1 MLQDDALV
9 SSKAG
14 GLRREEIA
22 PSAHYRVS
30 TSFHAFPALNPE
42 IVPHRCVF
50 KCGNLNSYVVMHYEK
65 PKVVYI
71 AFHMMIKE
79 ALGEKP
85 YLI

>member
-1 MLQDDALV
+1 M
-9 SSKAG
+9 
-14 GLRREEIA
+14 RRA

-30 TSFHAFPALNPE
+30 TSLHAFPALNPE
-42 IVPHRCVF
+42 IVPHQYVF
-50 KCGNLNSYVVMHYEK
+50 KRGNLNSYAVMHYEK
-65 PKVVYI
+65 PKVAYI